1 MSDNKVPY
9 VTEGQEKIL
18 AALFDTISKANS
30 APIHTLLATGP
41 IKDDIFQ
48 GLAIDAEG
56 VVKTADR
63 HAADR
68 FVLYVQSDK
77 NSKARSNY
85 FGQGERVRDEQSRT
99 GFGYS
104 PETMKELRQEVGLR
118 LSRLNGLDRKI
129 YFTSDI
135 IPAEGQ
141 EVTPEFIG
149 SLLSS
154 DKKELGF
161 IEIKILED

>member
-1 MSDNKVPY
+1 MSDNKVPP
-9 VTEGQEKIL
+9 VAEGQEKIW
-18 AALFDTISKANS
+18 AALFDAISKANS
-30 APIHTLLATGP
+30 EPIYTLLATGP

-104 PETMKELRQEVGLR
+104 PETMKELRHEVGLR
-118 LSRLNGLDRKI
+118 LSRLSGLDCKV